1 MEDQQSENIPIDD
14 ECDSPIGI
22 SLLQI
27 CYFIALFDF
36 AQSIYFLAQSTSL
49 LVLNVNLYTM
59 VAFAG
64 SIFWIL
70 MVILLIVGLWKRRLR
85 LIICWLIFSIIGI
98 IVDIF
103 FFVWT
108 ISISEYVQW
117 PQIIQFTLLYLVVEW
132 LCIYIVYRYCLNI
145 VMLSTDRE
153 KQDQPNTDHPIEL
166 APSNHQKASSANS
179 RTQKPKKKRAKT
191 IIVKNSSN
199 RSRGFELLKHNDK
212 TDETNFDT
220 PQTLRDSLEKE
231 SYKDKRIR
239 H

>member
-70 MVILLIVGLWKRRLR
+70 MVILLIVGLWKETLTWTSHVVNEAKSNLKTAMRQRL
-85 LIICWLIFSIIGI
+85 
-98 IVDIF
+98 
-103 FFVWT
+103 T
-108 ISISEYVQW
+108 
-117 PQIIQFTLLYLVVEW
+117 
-132 LCIYIVYRYCLNI
+132 
-145 VMLSTDRE
+145 
-153 KQDQPNTDHPIEL
+153 KQMP
-166 APSNHQKASSANS
+166 
-179 RTQKPKKKRAKT
+179 
-191 IIVKNSSN
+191 
-199 RSRGFELLKHNDK
+199 
-212 TDETNFDT
+212 
-220 PQTLRDSLEKE
+220 
-231 SYKDKRIR
+231 
-239 H
+239 